1 VKDTIQEFQEGQLW
15 QTQDGETITIGA
27 TQNGLDMAGAVLE
40 VEISDPGDEFEA
52 GDWIGEIRGKDGVLE
67 MLAPCDMRITERND
81 EMVSQPGTLEDDP
94 TGDAWMLRAE
104 KLDD

>member
-1 VKDTIQEFQEGQLW
+1 VKESLQEFQEGQCW
-15 QTQDGETITIGA
+15 KTQEGDSLTIGA
-27 TQNGLDMAGAVLE
+27 TQSGLDLAGAVIE

-67 MLAPCDMRITERND
+67 ILAPCNLRLTERN
-81 EMVSQPGTLEDDP
+81 EEVIEQPGVLEDDP
-94 TGDAWMLRAE
+94 TGDAWMMRAE